1 MSKITET
8 DYQEYLKLIQEGHSQ
23 RSACLILGLTR
34 STIQNYLKKIVKEE
48 ELDEYIKDMRK
59 GDSCGYFDP
68 KLSFGTSC
76 QKMEESLQKFGK
88 AVGGGVT
95 EQYLE
100 LPDTEVVE
108 NNHPKIC
115 YLDIEKSF
123 NISGHFGAWSQN
135 LRQEAKFRE
144 SHILSYCY
152 VFNDDEDIKGSII
165 PSQELKDDF
174 INCLMEGKVHTTV
187 DELLV
192 LELWALFNNS
202 DVIVAYNGR
211 GFDVKEIQA
220 RFLMYGL
227 PPTTPVKVIDPLLIV
242 KDKFRLPFK
251 SLKYVAEFLGVTQ
264 KLENNGNDL
273 WKKATMGDEQA
284 LEDMFIYNKGD
295 IVTLR
300 EVYKKIQGWGNSG
313 TNLALYNDEH
323 TSLCPHCSSDDVS
336 SIEGKYA
343 YTAQRKYSL
352 FRCNS
357 CKAILRSNRKE
368 GNGNS
373 LVRVV

>member
-1 MSKITET
+1 MSKILQQ
-8 DYQEYLKLIQEGHSQ
+8 DYQEYSKLIEEGHSQ
-23 RSACLILGLTR
+23 RSACLILGLNR
-34 STIQNYLKKIVKEE
+34 STIQR
-48 ELDEYIKDMRK
+48 YIK
-59 GDSCGYFDP
+59 
-68 KLSFGTSC
+68 
-76 QKMEESLQKFGK
+76 
-88 AVGGGVT
+88 GVLEDET
-95 EQYLE
+95 NGIIEQYLE
-100 LPDTEVVE
+100 IPSKDDDTVE
-108 NNHPKIC
+108 NNQPKIC

-152 VFNDDEDIKGSII
+152 AFNDDEDIKGSII
-165 PSQELKDDF
+165 PAKELKDDF
-174 INCLMEGKVHTTV
+174 VKCLVEGKVHTTV

-227 PPTTPVKVIDPLLIV
+227 PPTSPVKVIDPLLIV

-264 KLENNGNDL
+264 KLENSGNDL
-273 WKKATMGDEQA
+273 WKKATMGDEEA
-284 LEDMFIYNKGD
+284 LQEMLDYNKGD
-295 IVTLR
+295 IITLR
-300 EVYKKIQGWGNSG
+300 EVYKKLQGWGNSG
-313 TNLALYNDEH
+313 TNLALYNVNHD
-323 TSLCPHCSSDDVS
+323 TLCTNCGSDDIS
-336 SIEGKYA
+336 SIEGKYT

-352 FRCNS
+352 YRCNS
-357 CKAILRSNRKE
+357 CKAVLRSNRKE
-368 GNGNS
+368 GNSNS

>member
-1 MSKITET
+1 MSKILPQ
-8 DYQEYLKLIQEGHSQ
+8 DYQEYSKLIEEGHSQ
-23 RSACLILGLTR
+23 RSACLILGLNR
-34 STIQNYLKKIVKEE
+34 STIQR
-48 ELDEYIKDMRK
+48 YIK
-59 GDSCGYFDP
+59 
-68 KLSFGTSC
+68 
-76 QKMEESLQKFGK
+76 
-88 AVGGGVT
+88 GVLEDET
-95 EQYLE
+95 NGVIEQYLE
-100 LPDTEVVE
+100 IPSHDDDTVE
-108 NNHPKIC
+108 NNQPKIC

-152 VFNDDEDIKGSII
+152 AFNDDVDIKGSII
-165 PSQELKDDF
+165 PAKELKDDF
-174 INCLMEGKVHTTV
+174 VKCLVEGKVHTTV

-227 PPTTPVKVIDPLLIV
+227 PPTSPVKVIDPLLIV

-264 KLENNGNDL
+264 KLENSGNDL
-273 WKKATMGDEQA
+273 WKKATMGDEEA
-284 LEDMFIYNKGD
+284 LQEMLDYNKGD
-295 IVTLR
+295 IITLR
-300 EVYKKIQGWGNSG
+300 EVYKKLQGWGNSG
-313 TNLALYNDEH
+313 TNLALYNANHDA
-323 TSLCPHCSSDDVS
+323 LCTNCGSDDIS
-336 SIEGKYA
+336 SIEGKYT

-352 FRCNS
+352 YRCNS
-357 CKAILRSNRKE
+357 CKAVLRSNRKE
-368 GNGNS
+368 GNSNS

>member
-1 MSKITET
+1 MSKITQR
-8 DYQEYLKLIQEGHSQ
+8 DYQEYSKLIEEGHSQ
-23 RSACLILGLTR
+23 RSACLILGLNR
-34 STIQNYLKKIVKEE
+34 STIQR
-48 ELDEYIKDMRK
+48 YIK
-59 GDSCGYFDP
+59 
-68 KLSFGTSC
+68 
-76 QKMEESLQKFGK
+76 
-88 AVGGGVT
+88 GVLEDEVAEGS

-100 LPDTEVVE
+100 LPSKDDDTVE
-108 NNHPKIC
+108 NNQPKIC

-152 VFNDDEDIKGSII
+152 AFNDDEDIKGSII
-165 PSQELKDDF
+165 PAKELKDDF
-174 INCLMEGKVHTTV
+174 VKCLVEGKVHTTV

-227 PPTTPVKVIDPLLIV
+227 PPTSPVKVIDPLLIV

-264 KLENNGNDL
+264 KLENSGNDL
-273 WKKATMGDEQA
+273 WKKATMGDEEA
-284 LEDMFIYNKGD
+284 LQEMLDYNKGD
-295 IVTLR
+295 ITTLR
-300 EVYKKIQGWGNSG
+300 EVYKKLQGWGNSG
-313 TNLALYNDEH
+313 TNLALYNVNHD
-323 TSLCPHCSSDDVS
+323 TLCTNCGSDDIS
-336 SIEGKYA
+336 SIEGKYT

-352 FRCNS
+352 YRCNS
-357 CKAILRSNRKE
+357 CKAVLRSNRKE
-368 GNGNS
+368 GSSNS

>member
-1 MSKITET
+1 MSKITQR
-8 DYQEYLKLIQEGHSQ
+8 DYQEYSKLIEEGHSQ
-23 RSACLILGLTR
+23 RSACLILGLNR
-34 STIQNYLKKIVKEE
+34 STIQR
-48 ELDEYIKDMRK
+48 YIK
-59 GDSCGYFDP
+59 
-68 KLSFGTSC
+68 
-76 QKMEESLQKFGK
+76 
-88 AVGGGVT
+88 GVLEDET
-95 EQYLE
+95 NGVIEQYLE
-100 LPDTEVVE
+100 IPSKDDDTVE
-108 NNHPKIC
+108 NNQPKIC

-152 VFNDDEDIKGSII
+152 AFNDDSDIKGSII
-165 PSQELKDDF
+165 PAKELKDDF
-174 INCLMEGKVHTTV
+174 VKCLVEGKVHTTV

-227 PPTTPVKVIDPLLIV
+227 PPTSPVKVIDPLLIV

-264 KLENNGNDL
+264 KLENSGNDL
-273 WKKATMGDEQA
+273 WKKATMGDEEA
-284 LEDMFIYNKGD
+284 LQEMLDYNKGD
-295 IVTLR
+295 IITLR
-300 EVYKKIQGWGNSG
+300 EVYKKLQGWGNSG
-313 TNLALYNDEH
+313 TNLALYNANHDTLCTNCGSDDI
-323 TSLCPHCSSDDVS
+323 TSLD
-336 SIEGKYA
+336 GKYA
-343 YTAQRKYSL
+343 YTAQRRYSL
-352 FRCNS
+352 YRCNS
-357 CKAILRSNRKE
+357 CKAVLRSNRKT
-368 GNGNS
+368 GSGNS

>member
-1 MSKITET
+1 MSKISEQ
-8 DYQEYLKLIQEGHSQ
+8 DYVDYLELINEGKSQ
-23 RSACLILGLTR
+23 RQAAIILGIPRT
-34 STIQNYLKKIVKEE
+34 SIQYFLKKRIANVEE
-48 ELDEYIKDMRK
+48 
-59 GDSCGYFDP
+59 F
-68 KLSFGTSC
+68 
-76 QKMEESLQKFGK
+76 
-88 AVGGGVT
+88 VN

-100 LPDTEVVE
+100 LPETYIDKVE
-108 NNHPKIC
+108 NNQPKIC

-152 VFNDDEDIKGSII
+152 AFNDDVDIKGSII
-165 PSQELKDDF
+165 PAKELKEDF
-174 INCLMEGKVHTTV
+174 VNCLVQGKVHTTV

-227 PPTTPVKVIDPLLIV
+227 PPTSPVKVIDPLLIV

-264 KLENNGNDL
+264 KLENSGNDL
-273 WKKATMGDEQA
+273 WKKATIGDEEA
-284 LEDMFIYNKGD
+284 LQEMLEYNKGD
-295 IVTLR
+295 IITLR
-300 EVYKKIQGWGNSG
+300 EVYKKLQGWGNSG
-313 TNLALYNDEH
+313 TNLALYNADH
-323 TSLCPHCSSDDVS
+323 DALCTNCGSDDIS
-336 SIEGKYA
+336 SIEGKYT

-352 FRCNS
+352 YRCNS
-357 CKAILRSNRKE
+357 CKAVLRSNRKE

>member
-1 MSKITET
+1 MSKILQQ
-8 DYQEYLKLIQEGHSQ
+8 DYQEYSKLIEEGHSQ
-23 RSACLILGLTR
+23 RSACLILGLNR
-34 STIQNYLKKIVKEE
+34 STIQR
-48 ELDEYIKDMRK
+48 YIK
-59 GDSCGYFDP
+59 
-68 KLSFGTSC
+68 
-76 QKMEESLQKFGK
+76 
-88 AVGGGVT
+88 GVLEDET
-95 EQYLE
+95 NGIIEQYLE
-100 LPDTEVVE
+100 IPSKDDDTVE
-108 NNHPKIC
+108 NNQPKIC

-152 VFNDDEDIKGSII
+152 AFNDDEDIKGSII
-165 PSQELKDDF
+165 PAKELKDDF
-174 INCLMEGKVHTTV
+174 VKCLVEGKVHTTV

-227 PPTTPVKVIDPLLIV
+227 PPTSPVKVIDPLLIV

-264 KLENNGNDL
+264 KLENSGNDL
-273 WKKATMGDEQA
+273 WKKATMGDEEA
-284 LEDMFIYNKGD
+284 LQEMLDYNKGD

-300 EVYKKIQGWGNSG
+300 EVYKKLQGWGNSG
-313 TNLALYNDEH
+313 TNLALYNVNHD
-323 TSLCPHCSSDDVS
+323 TLCTNCGSDDIS
-336 SIEGKYA
+336 SIEGKYT

-352 FRCNS
+352 YRCNS
-357 CKAILRSNRKE
+357 CKAVLRSNRKE
-368 GNGNS
+368 GNSNS

>member
-1 MSKITET
+1 MSINTKLT
-8 DYQEYLKLIQEGHSQ
+8 QEEIDQYYSLIGQGYSQRQCCSILGISRGIIQHYLKRIAELENKEVEVKHMNREDFFSG
-23 RSACLILGLTR
+23 
-34 STIQNYLKKIVKEE
+34 STLKE
-48 ELDEYIKDMRK
+48 
-59 GDSCGYFDP
+59 SC
-68 KLSFGTSC
+68 KTLANAMSS
-76 QKMEESLQKFGK
+76 FGK
-88 AVGGGVT
+88 AVGEGFKQVDKVT
-95 EQYLE
+95 KSKSE
-100 LPDTEVVE
+100 PV
-108 NNHPKIC
+108 IC

-152 VFNDDEDIKGSII
+152 VFNDDTEIKGSVI
-165 PSQELKDDF
+165 PADELQQDF
-174 INCLMEGKVHTTV
+174 IDCLKEGKVHTTV

-264 KLENNGNDL
+264 KLENSGNDL

-284 LEDMFIYNKGD
+284 LEDMYVYNQGD
-295 IVTLR
+295 VTTLR
-300 EVYKKIQGWGNSG
+300 EVYKKLQGWGNSG

-323 TSLCPHCSSDDVS
+323 TSLCPHCSSDDIS
-336 SIEGKYA
+336 AIDDKFA

-357 CKAILRSNRKE
+357 CKAVLRSNRKE
-368 GNGNS
+368 GSGNT

>member
-1 MSKITET
+1 MSYNINVDDWYDEAVLLKAKGFSTRKIAVALFNNENYRNRLNIFYKQESVIEDVEKRAKELEIEDSVIGVQLQN
-8 DYQEYLKLIQEGHSQ
+8 DYSNWEVKPKPDLKTQ
-23 RSACLILGLTR
+23 
-34 STIQNYLKKIVKEE
+34 
-48 ELDEYIKDMRK
+48 
-59 GDSCGYFDP
+59 
-68 KLSFGTSC
+68 
-76 QKMEESLQKFGK
+76 
-88 AVGGGVT
+88 
-95 EQYLE
+95 
-100 LPDTEVVE
+100 
-108 NNHPKIC
+108 PKIC

-123 NISGHFGAWSQN
+123 NLSGHFGAWSQN

-152 VFNDDEDIKGSII
+152 VFNDDTEIKGSII
-165 PSQELKDDF
+165 PADELQQDF
-174 INCLMEGKVHTTV
+174 IDCLKEGKVHTTV

-264 KLENNGNDL
+264 KLENSGNDL

-284 LEDMFIYNKGD
+284 LEDMYVYNQGD
-295 IVTLR
+295 VTTLR
-300 EVYKKIQGWGNSG
+300 EVYKKLQGWGNSG

-323 TSLCPHCSSDDVS
+323 TSLCPHCSSDNISV
-336 SIEGKYA
+336 IEDKFA
-343 YTAQRKYSL
+343 YTSQRKYSL

-357 CKAILRSNRKE
+357 CKAVLRSNRKE
-368 GNGNS
+368 GSSNA

>member
-1 MSKITET
+1 MNIKTKLT
-8 DYQEYLKLIQEGHSQ
+8 QEEIDQYYELIGQNYSQRQACSILGISRGIIQCYLKRVATQENEKLIDEFVESVQETT
-23 RSACLILGLTR
+23 GL
-34 STIQNYLKKIVKEE
+34 SNQ
-48 ELDEYIKDMRK
+48 
-59 GDSCGYFDP
+59 
-68 KLSFGTSC
+68 
-76 QKMEESLQKFGK
+76 
-88 AVGGGVT
+88 
-95 EQYLE
+95 
-100 LPDTEVVE
+100 
-108 NNHPKIC
+108 PKIC

-152 VFNDDEDIKGSII
+152 TFNDDEDIKGSII
-165 PSQELKDDF
+165 PSKELKDDF

-295 IVTLR
+295 IITLR

-313 TNLALYNDEH
+313 ANLALYNDEH
-323 TSLCPHCSSDDVS
+323 TSLCPHCSSDDVY
-336 SIEGKYA
+336 SIEGKFA
-343 YTAQRKYSL
+343 YTAHRKYSL
-352 FRCNS
+352 FRCNN